1 MLVYARDLSYFV
13 TVLNAQFAG
22 KEHELMSKLVAQYGP
37 EPENVCHVS
46 ESDTHSIQTC

>member
-1 MLVYARDLSYFV
+1 MHV
-13 TVLNAQFAG
+13 TYRTLLPQYAG
-22 KEHELMSKLVAQYGP
+22 KEHELMSKLVEQYGP